1 MSYFPM
7 IKEVKYEGPR
17 TENPFAY
24 RHYDPGQE
32 ILGKP
37 MKEHLRF
44 A

>member
-24 RHYDPGQE
+24 RHYEPE
-32 ILGKP
+32 
-37 MKEHLRF
+37 
-44 A
+44 